1 MLAGTIASVGLVAI
15 SGPAGAAVHYVTD
28 PASLVNPFVGTASV
42 PTVGRPMR
50 LWATETSGNT
60 FPGADVPFGMVQ
72 WSPDT
77 PTRVDTGGYGYEDT
91 SIIGYS
97 LTHLSG
103 TGGPSEGDVPILP
116 VAGTVPADPANAT
129 EPLQPR

>member
-15 SGPAGAAVHYVTD
+15 SGQAGAAVHYVTD

-42 PTVGRPMR
+42 PGSTPNPFVG
-50 LWATETSGNT
+50 AQTGGNT

-77 PTRVDTGGYGYEDT
+77 PTRLETGGYDYEDT

-103 TGGPSEGDVPILP
+103 TGGPVGRRRPHP
-116 VAGTVPADPANAT
+116 PGGGNRAGG
-129 EPLQPR
+129 PRQRHRTAAPR